1 LHAFRRQADVDRVRH
16 SGVSLLRATAWRIW
30 HFRRKRA
37 GRARMD
43 LSQRGALWIVATG
56 VIAAG
61 LYFLREPLTQFAMAM
76 ILWLAIDGLADT
88 IDKRIPFTPRWLA
101 LPIALIL
108 VLSLVALIGFVV
120 IDNIANILSDLTR
133 YEFRLN
139 QVINQ
144 AHQALGAP
152 GVPPTLNDLVAQAN
166 PDNRLAA
173 EIGMSLQNFASA
185 ATFTLIYLAFLF
197 PASAVM
203 KTKLDLI
210 FRNKAMREG
219 ARDVLARIRESM
231 ERYLWV
237 QTVMSLII
245 TALTYATLR
254 IIGLENALFW
264 SFLIFFL
271 NYIPTV
277 GSIAAVVLT
286 TAVALVQFPT
296 LGPVAAVFAGVGL
309 WQFAIGNFVQPRM
322 TGESLNLSAVVVLL
336 ALAIWGLVWGIVGAF
351 LAAPM
356 TVMIMIVLAQFPS
369 TRWIAILL
377 SADGKPTPETKRVS
391 KSESG
396 SN

>member
-1 LHAFRRQADVDRVRH
+1 MA
-16 SGVSLLRATAWRIW
+16 SLDI
-30 HFRRKRA
+30 
-37 GRARMD
+37 
-43 LSQRGALWIVATG
+43 SQRGALWIVATG

-76 ILWLAIDGLADT
+76 ILWLAIDGLAET
-88 IDKRIPFTPRWLA
+88 LDKRIPFMPRWLA
-101 LPIALIL
+101 LPLALIL

-120 IDNIANILSDLTR
+120 IDNIAHILSDLTR

-139 QVINQ
+139 QVIGQ

-152 GVPPTLNDLVAQAN
+152 GAPPTVRDLLAQAN

-173 EIGMSLQNFASA
+173 EVGLSVQNFASA

-203 KTKLDLI
+203 KDKLDLI
-210 FRNKAMREG
+210 FRTEATRNG
-219 ARDVLARIRESM
+219 ARDVLARIRQSM

-245 TALTYATLR
+245 TGLTYSTLR
-254 IIGLENALFW
+254 VIGLENALFW

-271 NYIPTV
+271 NYIPTI

-296 LGPVAAVFAGVGL
+296 LGPVVGVFAGVGL

>member
-1 LHAFRRQADVDRVRH
+1 M
-16 SGVSLLRATAWRIW
+16 ATLE
-30 HFRRKRA
+30 
-37 GRARMD
+37 M
-43 LSQRGALWIVATG
+43 SQRGALWIVATG

-76 ILWLAIDGLADT
+76 ILWLAIDGLT
-88 IDKRIPFTPRWLA
+88 ETLNKRIPFMPRWLS
-101 LPIALIL
+101 LPLALIL
-108 VLSLVALIGFVV
+108 VLSLVTLIGFVV
-120 IDNIANILSDLTR
+120 IDNLAHILSDLTR

-139 QVINQ
+139 QVITQ
-144 AHQALGAP
+144 AHQAIGAP
-152 GVPPTLNDLVAQAN
+152 GTPPTVRDLVSQAN

-173 EIGMSLQNFASA
+173 EVGMSLQNFASA
-185 ATFTLIYLAFLF
+185 AVFTLIYLAFLF

-203 KTKLDLI
+203 KVKLDLI
-210 FRNKAMREG
+210 FRGKGQREA

-245 TALTYATLR
+245 TGLTYATLR

-271 NYIPTV
+271 NYIPTI
-277 GSIAAVVLT
+277 GSIAAVILT

-296 LGPVAAVFAGVGL
+296 LPPVFAVFAGVGV

-322 TGESLNLSAVVVLL
+322 TGDSLNLSAVVVLL

-391 KSESG
+391 KSEAG